1 MPANTPKGLPY
12 PLPTEP
18 VAEGAQAIRN
28 LAEAVDAQLGGREI
42 VYQPC
47 AADVSTA
54 VPASPG
60 AQFYNFPAATFQA
73 AKYYLELFFP
83 VIRCNTAATLY
94 WQMMEAGAPVAGVPF
109 AGVDIPNQTTVG
121 GGVAVSLRIP
131 FNPTAGSHTYAVNWI
146 GNGVAVFTVRAT
158 GLAPATARIV
168 RA

>member
-1 MPANTPKGLPY
+1 MPANTPRGLPY

-28 LAEAVDAQLGGREI
+28 LAEAVDAQLGGGEK

-47 AADVSTA
+47 TSDVSTA

-60 AQFYNFPAATFQA
+60 AQFYNFPAATYVA
-73 AKYYLELFFP
+73 VKHYLELFFP
-83 VIRCNTAATLY
+83 VIRANAAGTLY
-94 WQMMEAGAPVAGVPF
+94 WVLMEGGTPVAGAGT
-109 AGVDIPNQTTVG
+109 AGVDIPNISGGFGVTV
-121 GGVAVSLRIP
+121 ALRIP
-131 FNPTAGSHTYAVNWI
+131 FTPTAGSHTYAVNWV
-146 GNGVAVFTVRAT
+146 GNGTIVFTVKAT